1 MGVRL
6 FASHRARMVV
16 IVCAMAVGE
25 LLPAAHG
32 DERKPDIEAGKAAS
46 LPCQSCHGSNGVN
59 TSPDIPNLAGQKES
73 YLAAQL
79 RAFKSGERKND
90 FMSAIASQLGKAEI
104 DNLAAYWN
112 SLPASA
118 DAAVSVVL
126 ESSKSPM
133 TFPADFPKGF
143 ILYHSSKEQDGS
155 TADLYANDVAANAAR
170 TGKPLPV
177 GALIITVNHSADRKS
192 HSYSAMESRSGWGD
206 AVPELLRNGD
216 WRYALFDGAKQR
228 RDGFNYAKCLACH
241 KPMAQQSFVF
251 TLDTL
256 AKSKSTAP

>member
-1 MGVRL
+1 MGVGF

-16 IVCAMAVGE
+16 ILCAMAVGE
-25 LLPAAHG
+25 WLPAAHS
-32 DERKPDIEAGKAAS
+32 DQRKPEIEAGKAAS

-59 TSPDIPNLAGQKES
+59 TSPDIPNLAGQKKS

-90 FMSAIASQLGKAEI
+90 FMHAIASQLGEAEI

-118 DAAVSVVL
+118 DAAASVVF
-126 ESSKSPM
+126 ESSRSPM

-155 TADLYANDVAANAAR
+155 TAELYANEVAVNAAR
-170 TGKPLPV
+170 AGKPLPV
-177 GALIITVNHSADRKS
+177 GSLIVTLNHSADRKS
-192 HSYSAMESRSGWGD
+192 HSYSAMESRSGWGH

-216 WRYALFDGAKQR
+216 WRYALFDGARQL

-256 AKSKSTAP
+256 AKSKPASP